1 MSISVRALGSK
12 PAHPGPADWSWHP
25 GGHMGVS
32 VLDCRR
38 CREDSLLLAGVG
50 IGVLAATVY
59 IFNDWHS
66 GFYVFIVWLMF
77 EDLARKFLGNNM
89 AITFGKDFLVAVIY
103 VSCLLARRR
112 RQFES
117 FRPPFW
123 LSLSLF
129 FWLAVVQVFNSRSP
143 SLLYGLLGLKQ
154 YFYYLPLMFVAY
166 ALIRSPEKLNRFLKL
181 SVALATVISLIGLWQ
196 ETMDVDFFEP
206 FKLGS
211 RTPRTR
217 APDTCVA
224 VCRTN

>member
-1 MSISVRALGSK
+1 MSISVRALGSSRHIQGLLIGLGIL
-12 PAHPGPADWSWHP
+12 AVTWELASWIVA
-25 GGHMGVS
+25 GQDK
-32 VLDCRR
+32 L
-38 CREDSLLLAGVG
+38 LLLAGVG

-59 IFNDWHS
+59 IFNDWRS

-143 SLLYGLLGLKQ
+143 SL
-154 YFYYLPLMFVAY
+154 FV
-166 ALIRSPEKLNRFLKL
+166 RSPR
-181 SVALATVISLIGLWQ
+181 S
-196 ETMDVDFFEP
+196 
-206 FKLGS
+206 
-211 RTPRTR
+211 
-217 APDTCVA
+217 
-224 VCRTN
+224 